1 MGHWTEILSVITVF
15 LLHFLKE
22 KNRNLR
28 LTFYPIKPGLP
39 GKVGL
44 HIGRYA
50 MCVISFFKRAGKMR
64 NKAFTLVELIIVVT
78 ILGIMA
84 AIVIPTF
91 QGNVATAKESASK
104 TNLMTIRTQIELY
117 KLQHNG
123 YPPGY
128 VAGAGAPV
136 GTVSLQ
142 LIGTTMVDGTAS
154 PSTVPSAPFLYG
166 PYLKSIPK
174 NSFNNLS
181 TIVYVAEATA
191 FSDAVDGTS
200 SGWLY
205 KKETGEIAMNMTG
218 ADSEGVNYYDY

>member
-1 MGHWTEILSVITVF
+1 M
-15 LLHFLKE
+15 
-22 KNRNLR
+22 
-28 LTFYPIKPGLP
+28 
-39 GKVGL
+39 
-44 HIGRYA
+44 
-50 MCVISFFKRAGKMR
+50 
-64 NKAFTLVELIIVVT
+64 NKKGFTLVELIIVIT

-123 YPPGY
+123 ITPGY
-128 VAGAGAPV
+128 VNGAGAPV
-136 GTVSLQ
+136 AMVELQ
-142 LIGTTMVDGTAS
+142 LIGTTTVAGQAS

-166 PYLKSIPK
+166 PYLKKIPK

-181 TIVYVAEATA
+181 TIAYVAVATA
-191 FSDAVDGTS
+191 FSAAVDGTS

-205 KKETGEIAMNMTG
+205 KKETGEIALNWTG
-218 ADSEGVNYYDY
+218 TDSKGVKYYDY

>member
-1 MGHWTEILSVITVF
+1 M
-15 LLHFLKE
+15 K
-22 KNRNLR
+22 K
-28 LTFYPIKPGLP
+28 
-39 GKVGL
+39 
-44 HIGRYA
+44 
-50 MCVISFFKRAGKMR
+50 
-64 NKAFTLVELIIVVT
+64 KAFTLVELIIVIT

-128 VAGAGAPV
+128 INGGGAPV
-136 GTVSLQ
+136 ATLPLQ
-142 LIGTTMVDGTAS
+142 FMGTTTVTGQAS

-166 PYLKSIPK
+166 PYLKKIPQ
-174 NSFNNLS
+174 NSYNTLS
-181 TIVYVAEATA
+181 TIAYVAEATA
-191 FSDAVDGTS
+191 FSAAVDGTS

-205 KKETGEIAMNMTG
+205 KKETGEVVMNWTG
-218 ADSEGVNYYDY
+218 IDSEGTAYYDY